1 MVVVDV
7 ILEVVAAVEGMVR
20 GILTANKRII
30 QLTVVGISMIVLLLI
45 RLLFQFLMIR
55 WFQSLSMSIIVS

>member
-20 GILTANKRII
+20 GILTANRRII
-30 QLTVVGISMIVLLLI
+30 QLTVVRISTVVLLLI